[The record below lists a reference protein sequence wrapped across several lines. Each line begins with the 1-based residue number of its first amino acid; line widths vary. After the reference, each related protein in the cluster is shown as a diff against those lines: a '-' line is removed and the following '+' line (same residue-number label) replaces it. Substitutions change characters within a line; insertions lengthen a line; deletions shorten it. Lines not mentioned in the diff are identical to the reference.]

1 MIKHVKENCLRCFGI
16 NVFKSIIVLSKFG
29 GGGEGGRTQ
38 WNLGKVVIILSVIPI
53 VFVLMNGH
61 LVFYEDRKQT
71 LEEPW
76 GKIDS
81 VI

>member
-1 MIKHVKENCLRCFGI
+1 MYSK
-16 NVFKSIIVLSKFG
+16 VLLSCPISG
-29 GGGEGGRTQ
+29 GGRTQ
-38 WNLGKVVIILSVIPI
+38 WNLGKVVVILSVIPS
-53 VFVLMNGH
+53 VFVLLNGH

>member
-1 MIKHVKENCLRCFGI
+1 MFRYKCIQKYYCRVQI
-16 NVFKSIIVLSKFG
+16 W